1 MTLSKVAVA
10 GVDALW
16 LVTARPTEMPVFIVT
31 DTEPIGVKCT
41 PSVDQNE
48 VNVLPRRCS
57 FSHPGAAPGSA
68 PALALVPP
76 ATARYCIATPFDGET
91 MASTCGLSPR
101 RSGAIR

>member
-1 MTLSKVAVA
+1 
-10 GVDALW
+10 
-16 LVTARPTEMPVFIVT
+16 MPVFIVT

-91 MASTCGLSPR
+91 MASTCGDSAVNGVLRNITPALVHALTFCSSR
-101 RSGAIR
+101 